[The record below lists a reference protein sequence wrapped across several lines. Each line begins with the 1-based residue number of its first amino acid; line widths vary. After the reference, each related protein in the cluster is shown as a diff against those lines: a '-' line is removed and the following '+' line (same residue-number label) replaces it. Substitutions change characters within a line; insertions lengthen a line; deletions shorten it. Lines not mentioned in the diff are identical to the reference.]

1 MNSAMMASGG
11 PPAWIVQSLGFVVVI
26 FVVAKFVVPALKKIL
41 GARTQGIE
49 ETFRKIETD
58 TRETAARLAEVKQ
71 KLAQVNEESQRR
83 IKAAM
88 DDAER
93 TRAQALA
100 DAQAQVQAA
109 MEKAKREIQIERDK
123 AVLDL
128 RQQATE
134 LTLQAAEHLVQSSMN
149 DPIQDKLVATY
160 LDRLDT
166 VKKS

>member
-1 MNSAMMASGG
+1 MNASMLASGG
-11 PPAWIVQSLGFVVVI
+11 PPAWIVQSLGFAVVV
-26 FVVAKFVVPALKKIL
+26 FVLAKFVVPALKKIL
-41 GARTQGIE
+41 GGRTQGIE
-49 ETFRKIETD
+49 ETFRKIEKD
-58 TRETAARLAEVKQ
+58 TRETADRLAEVKL
-71 KLAQVNEESQRR
+71 KLSQLAEESQRR
-83 IKAAM
+83 TKAAM

-93 TRAQALA
+93 TRARTLA

-109 MEKAKREIQIERDK
+109 MDKARREIQIERDK

-128 RQQATE
+128 RQQATQ

-149 DPIQDKLVATY
+149 DPLQEKLVATY